1 MGSTRET
8 RDARSRSERASS
20 RASPRS
26 RPDDETRGRTDD
38 PARDDEPGRRMCDG
52 SSPGTRD
59 ARPDR
64 RARPPS
70 EASREAGAEG
80 DVERERNASAARRE
94 RERERAASAAPRA
107 RARRHPRARGGEGA
121 DPRGGPRPR
130 AGAPGTARA
139 RGRAADAR
147 RDRRPRLVTRRGTRA
162 EDRARTPRDAPELAP
177 ERARRCERA
186 SPRAPKC
193 GKVVAAVER
202 AKRRQQSLVSRTRS
216 HRRVRVLRDRDGP
229 RAAAPAIGGWSFS
242 PDRGRRVSARPR
254 ALFPRARFVPP
265 RDARWPTRSTRR
277 ARRWTI

>member
-1 MGSTRET
+1 MTRRGTTSRGGECATGRPPGRATRVPTDARVCPPRRRGRRGRRGTSRGRET
-8 RDARSRSERASS
+8 PARRGGARARARGERRAARASS
-20 RASPRS
+20 TPSARAAGKVPIREGGRGLEPAPR
-26 RPDDETRGRTDD
+26 G
-38 PARDDEPGRRMCDG
+38 
-52 SSPGTRD
+52 
-59 ARPDR
+59 
-64 RARPPS
+64 
-70 EASREAGAEG
+70 
-80 DVERERNASAARRE
+80 RRE
-94 RERERAASAAPRA
+94 RED
-107 RARRHPRARGGEGA
+107 ARRN
-121 DPRGGPRPR
+121 
-130 AGAPGTARA
+130 
-139 RGRAADAR
+139 AR

-202 AKRRQQSLVSRTRS
+202 AKRRQQSRVSRTRS

>member
-1 MGSTRET
+1 MTRRGT
-8 RDARSRSERASS
+8 TSRGGECA
-20 RASPRS
+20 
-26 RPDDETRGRTDD
+26 TGR
-38 PARDDEPGRRMCDG
+38 PGRA
-52 SSPGTRD
+52 T
-59 ARPDR
+59 
-64 RARPPS
+64 RARPAR
-70 EASREAGAEG
+70 ASALGRRGGGAE
-80 DVERERNASAARRE
+80 DVERERNASAAGRAQASARRGARRARSSTPSARAAGKVPSARGAGLGPAPRGRRE
-94 RERERAASAAPRA
+94 RED
-107 RARRHPRARGGEGA
+107 ARRN
-121 DPRGGPRPR
+121 
-130 AGAPGTARA
+130 
-139 RGRAADAR
+139 AR